1 MEKQLDSKI
10 SSSTKWSFVGEVVAK
25 LITPV
30 TSMVLARVLTPDA
43 FGIIAAINMI
53 ISFADIF
60 KDAGFQKYLI
70 QHNFRTK
77 KDLYSM
83 ANVAFVSNIFLSLI
97 IVGVIFIFREQI
109 ATLVGVLDLIV

>member
-1 MEKQLDSKI
+1 MLEKQLDNKI
-10 SSSTKWSFVGEVVAK
+10 SSSTKWSFVGEVIAK

-70 QHNFRTK
+70 QHNFRSK
-77 KDLYSM
+77 R
-83 ANVAFVSNIFLSLI
+83 
-97 IVGVIFIFREQI
+97 FIFD
-109 ATLVGVLDLIV
+109 G